1 MCTCCRSQNTSASAT
16 QRLHLCPM
24 QGLRAVPGPCEPIV
38 FGFWPR
44 ARYLSID
51 NTAVT
56 ALSGHRG
63 SGQCI
68 VPAHRGTLARMFLR
82 QQAPRQQGKYVE
94 TRKRLSVCT
103 AVLYDL
109 IYLRPSTHR
118 LYNIYFHNSAFSPP
132 RPRARPRAQRP
143 ACATRGPTHFYYL
156 VVKKGANVT
165 TCHGDGGG
173 SPTRQDT
180 YLRII
185 MIGYSSPSTV

>member
-103 AVLYDL
+103 AVLGTTLFIYDL
-109 IYLRPSTHR
+109 VHIGFTIYIFTIQLFRPHAHGHGHAR
-118 LYNIYFHNSAFSPP
+118 NGPHA
-132 RPRARPRAQRP
+132 PRAVRL
-143 ACATRGPTHFYYL
+143 TSIIL
-156 VVKKGANVT
+156 LSKKGPMSRHVT
-165 TCHGDGGG
+165 VMGAGLPHARTH
-173 SPTRQDT
+173 T
-180 YLRII
+180 
-185 MIGYSSPSTV
+185 